1 MADIMLTFGVM
12 KPTNAGD
19 ASAPGA
25 GQGPGSSRRLAQQQ
39 AQVDEVVDI
48 MKENIVKVL
57 ERDKNLSLLDDRADK
72 LQSHAAQFE
81 QQAGKLK
88 NKFWLQNMKMMI
100 IMGIVGTIF
109 IGVVGAYVY
118 TNYKA
123 VAPAFPS
130 IDVGGTSTS
139 SVKDELPKVSAAPIT
154 TPIEEKVT
162 TKRPKRRR
170 KKTTVTTNPVGST
183 VVSTNKSDE
192 SNNGQDTSKTVL
204 QRIIRSL
211 IQ

>member
-1 MADIMLTFGVM
+1 
-12 KPTNAGD
+12 
-19 ASAPGA
+19 
-25 GQGPGSSRRLAQQQ
+25 
-39 AQVDEVVDI
+39 
-48 MKENIVKVL
+48 
-57 ERDKNLSLLDDRADK
+57 
-72 LQSHAAQFE
+72 
-81 QQAGKLK
+81 
-88 NKFWLQNMKMMI
+88 MI

-109 IGVVGAYVY
+109 IGVVGGKSYYCHDCFLILFHRCRIAFMLLDFYNNKFLNVNIALFLSLAYVY

-130 IDVGGTSTS
+130 IDVGGTTTP

-162 TKRPKRRR
+162 TKRPRRRR
-170 KKTTVTTNPVGST
+170 KKTTITPNPAGST

-204 QRIIRSL
+204 KRIIRSL